1 MRAAIYSRKSRFT
14 GRGDSIENQIQLCKD
29 YAAKIFGIS
38 EDDFIIYEDEG
49 FSGGNINR
57 PQLQQLLR
65 DAMNKRFDIL
75 ICYRLDRISRNVSDF
90 SQLIK
95 DLDKYGISFVSIR
108 EQFDTTTPMGR
119 AMMYISS
126 DFAQLE
132 RETIAERIRDNMV
145 QLAKTG
151 RWLGGVAPTGYR
163 SVQIND
169 DEQREKKLYMLEEIP
184 EEIEMVRIIY
194 SKYIELQSLTAVEY
208 FLLENNIRTKNGLDF
223 KRYTIRFILS
233 NPVYAIADN
242 NTYDYLINRGYDIYS
257 PSEQFSGIYG
267 LMAYN
272 KTKQDMGYVERPR
285 AIDEWVIAVG
295 RHEGIIPGEIWV
307 QVQNLLERNKAKSY
321 RKEKNNQAL
330 LSGLLKC
337 GKCGS
342 YMRPKVTNRTNSN
355 NEQVFYYM
363 CEMKEKSKR
372 TRCNCKNLLGNEADY
387 LLLHRL
393 KGVFDSYSP
402 AFNNIPVSNKLF
414 FSFLNTRIKV
424 ESIPSKLRDIEASL
438 TRLTNVLSKNI
449 DLEVEAAILLQM
461 GRLSKEKRMLEERL
475 ELYTANKADKEAGV
489 HSEAAGAHTEAG
501 GHSEATGTHSE
512 EMAANKV
519 GHSEATGAH
528 IEAGDYSKAIG
539 DDKEAGGHSETTVSE
554 DKTVEDQGCINDIN
568 STSYNIRLINNKRWN
583 LMDNKYKKMMIK
595 SMVKQVV
602 WYEDKIVVELHGS

>member
-14 GRGDSIENQIQLCKD
+14 GKGDSIENQIQLCKD
-29 YAAKIFGIS
+29 YAVKIFGIS
-38 EDDFIIYEDEG
+38 EKDFVIYEDEG

-57 PQLQQLLR
+57 PQFQQLLR

-90 SQLIK
+90 SQLIR
-95 DLDKYGISFVSIR
+95 DLEKYGIGFVSIR

-126 DFAQLE
+126 VFAQLE

-151 RWLGGVAPTGYR
+151 RWLGGVTPTGYK
-163 SVQIND
+163 SVQISDNN
-169 DEQREKKLYMLEEIP
+169 QKEKKLYRLEEID
-184 EEIEMVRIIY
+184 EEIELVKTIY
-194 SKYIELQSLTAVEY
+194 KKFIELQSLTRVES
-208 FLLENNIRTKNGLDF
+208 FLLTNNVKTKNGFDF

-242 NTYDYLINRGYDIYS
+242 TTYDYLIKAGYDIYS
-257 PSEQFSGIYG
+257 SPEQFSGVYG

-272 KTKQDMGYVERPR
+272 KTKQDMGTVERPR
-285 AIDEWVIAVG
+285 ANDEWVIAIG

-307 QVQNLLERNKAKSY
+307 QAQNLLERNKAKSY

-372 TRCNCKNLLGNEADY
+372 TRCGCKNLLGNEADY
-387 LLLHRL
+387 LLLQRL
-393 KGVFDSYSP
+393 KGVFDNYCP

-414 FSFLNTRIKV
+414 FSFVNTRIKA
-424 ESIPSKLRDIEASL
+424 ESIPSKLRDIDASL
-438 TRLTNVLSKNI
+438 VRLTNVLAKNNDKDI
-449 DLEVEAAILLQM
+449 EEALLLQM
-461 GRLSKEKRMLEERL
+461 GRLTKEKRQLEEKL
-475 ELYTANKADKEAGV
+475 ELCTPNKADKEAV
-489 HSEAAGAHTEAG
+489 SDDEEAACVDKAASGA
-501 GHSEATGTHSE
+501 
-512 EMAANKV
+512 N
-519 GHSEATGAH
+519 
-528 IEAGDYSKAIG
+528 IEAACL
-539 DDKEAGGHSETTVSE
+539 DKEASGADKEAACLDKEASGTDIEATYSDKDISWTK
-554 DKTVEDQGCINDIN
+554 DKTVEDQCRINDSN
-568 STSYNIRLINNKRWN
+568 STSYNIRLINNLWWHQ
-583 LMDNKYKKMMIK
+583 MDNKYKKMMIK
-595 SMVKQVV
+595 SMVKQIL

>member
-14 GRGDSIENQIQLCKD
+14 GKGDSIENQIQLCKD

-38 EDDFIIYEDEG
+38 EDAFIIYEDEG

-57 PQLQQLLR
+57 PQFQQLLR

-95 DLDKYGISFVSIR
+95 DLEKYGISFVSIR

-126 DFAQLE
+126 VFAQLE

-151 RWLGGVAPTGYR
+151 RWLGGVTPTGYR
-163 SVQIND
+163 SVQISDN
-169 DEQREKKLYMLEEIP
+169 EQKDKKLYRLEEIA
-184 EEIEMVRIIY
+184 EEIELVKTIY
-194 SKYIELQSLTAVEY
+194 TKFIELQSLTRVEH
-208 FLLENNIRTKNGLDF
+208 FLLTNNVKTKNGFDF

-233 NPVYAIADN
+233 NPVYAIADST
-242 NTYDYLINRGYDIYS
+242 TYDYLFNAGYDIYS
-257 PSEQFSGIYG
+257 SPEQFSGVYG

-272 KTKQDMGYVERPR
+272 KTKQDMGAVERPR

-307 QVQNLLERNKAKSY
+307 QAQNLLEKNKAKSY
-321 RKEKNNQAL
+321 RKERNNQAL

-372 TRCNCKNLLGNEADY
+372 TRCSCKNLLGNEADF
-387 LLLHRL
+387 LLLQRL
-393 KGVFDSYSP
+393 KGVFDNYCP
-402 AFNNIPVSNKLF
+402 AFNSIPVSNKLF
-414 FSFLNTRIKV
+414 FSFVNTRIKAD
-424 ESIPSKLRDIEASL
+424 SIPSKLRDIDASL
-438 TRLTNVLSKNI
+438 VRLTNVLARNNDKDI
-449 DLEVEAAILLQM
+449 EEALLLQM
-461 GRLSKEKRMLEERL
+461 GRLTKEKRQLEEKL
-475 ELYTANKADKEAGV
+475 ELYTVNKAHKEV
-489 HSEAAGAHTEAG
+489 
-501 GHSEATGTHSE
+501 
-512 EMAANKV
+512 V
-519 GHSEATGAH
+519 W
-528 IEAGDYSKAIG
+528 
-539 DDKEAGGHSETTVSE
+539 DDKEAVCIDKEAAYEEKEVAYEEKEAAYEEKEAESADKAETGTVKEASVSKDKPVE
-554 DKTVEDQGCINDIN
+554 DKGRINDSN
-568 STSYNIRLINNKRWN
+568 SISYNIRLINNMWWHQ
-583 LMDNKYKKMMIK
+583 MDNKYKKMMIK
-595 SMVKQVV
+595 SMVKQIL
-602 WYEDKIVVELHGS
+602 WFEDKIVVELYGS